1 MTEAKDPEQ
10 RAQLASFRQ
19 AGSVG
24 ALWVTGVAFMP
35 IVMAVGGNE
44 HSRVGFASAALAMA
58 VVGVMGFFACFKGT
72 TEAVPVIRDESERI
86 TPMSF
91 VKTVVGNRALIA
103 LIVMTVF
110 SISAYNIKPAMLT
123 YFSKYNLHNIHDLS
137 IVNSFAIG
145 ASIIAIISMPFLV
158 KIMGKKNT
166 ALLGFAI
173 AAVADGINFL
183 IPTNTV
189 TFTILYG
196 LSFVGV
202 ALPNGITWAM
212 VSDVIDYG
220 NYKNGVRREGI
231 TYSMFNFSRKI
242 AQALAAGM
250 AGFGLSLI
258 GYRENFLDDAS
269 MSAEQAASILTGIK
283 GLQTLY
289 PCIAL
294 TLAGLTLLFLYP
306 LSEAKNVQIINAIAE
321 REAKKIN
328 AGEVSG
334 PQSPVIEEDM
344 AAAHED
350 TPKDAN
356 VKEDADE

>member
-1 MTEAKDPEQ
+1 MMWLESMDVPSGSWVMTEAKDPEQ

-158 KIMGKKNT
+158 KIMGR
-166 ALLGFAI
+166 LDAI
-173 AAVADGINFL
+173 ATDHH
-183 IPTNTV
+183 
-189 TFTILYG
+189 
-196 LSFVGV
+196 
-202 ALPNGITWAM
+202 
-212 VSDVIDYG
+212 G
-220 NYKNGVRREGI
+220 NRN
-231 TYSMFNFSRKI
+231 
-242 AQALAAGM
+242 
-250 AGFGLSLI
+250 
-258 GYRENFLDDAS
+258 
-269 MSAEQAASILTGIK
+269 
-283 GLQTLY
+283 
-289 PCIAL
+289 
-294 TLAGLTLLFLYP
+294 
-306 LSEAKNVQIINAIAE
+306 
-321 REAKKIN
+321 
-328 AGEVSG
+328 
-334 PQSPVIEEDM
+334 
-344 AAAHED
+344 
-350 TPKDAN
+350 
-356 VKEDADE
+356 